1 MQSPTSQSLTP
12 EKREGLI
19 DLLVERYLDG
29 MSVRDLAL
37 FFTDVQTEWLQ
48 GYSDGEL
55 AIVRAVVLIGNLDFK
70 IFHQSFRNVARNC
83 QHGNEG

>member
-1 MQSPTSQSLTP
+1 MISLPTPMQPQTSQSLTP

-55 AIVRAVVLIGNLDFK
+55 LDALEDMMDEEEFQEAITSEA
-70 IFHQSFRNVARNC
+70 
-83 QHGNEG
+83 